1 MNNTSLGCFTF
12 INVCKRFCFTSTLQP
27 QRFRETIGSI
37 LSLGGNRGRSSSR
50 ALEHDIAKSD
60 ECSSTSSS
68 EEAGTS
74 KVRSFL
80 RRSASVCSLS
90 ERFSHRRDL
99 LVQESRHNP
108 YIGYFLRHD
117 CPGGFSLP
125 SKSTTLRPRR
135 GSARFIRPVP
145 AIKTSSMASATT
157 TATPSPSSTTTPRMK
172 KGVTFSKTIR
182 RSSLVMTDWEIHRTH
197 RRPISTFFNFIL
209 NSAANTAV
217 SHGVIL

>member
-1 MNNTSLGCFTF
+1 M
-12 INVCKRFCFTSTLQP
+12 
-27 QRFRETIGSI
+27 RETLGSI
-37 LSLGGNRGRSSSR
+37 LSRGRNRGRASSR
-50 ALEHDIAKSD
+50 TLEHDTAKSD
-60 ECSSTSSS
+60 ECNSASSTG
-68 EEAGTS
+68 EAEIPH
-74 KVRSFL
+74 VRSFL

-90 ERFSHRRDL
+90 ERFGHRRDL

-125 SKSTTLRPRR
+125 SKSAALRPRR

-145 AIKTSSMASATT
+145 AIKTSSLASATT
-157 TATPSPSSTTTPRMK
+157 TATPSPSSITTPRMK

-197 RRPISTFFNFIL
+197 RRPITTFFNYIL
-209 NSAANTAV
+209 NAAANTAV